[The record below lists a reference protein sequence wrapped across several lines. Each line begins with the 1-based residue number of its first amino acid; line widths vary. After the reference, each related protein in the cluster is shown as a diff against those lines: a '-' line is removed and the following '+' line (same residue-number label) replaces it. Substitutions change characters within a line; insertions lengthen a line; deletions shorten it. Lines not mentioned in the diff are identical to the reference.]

1 MFASALILFREGLEG
16 ALVVAIV
23 LAYLRTIGRR
33 DGYRPVWLG
42 TAAGIAVSLVGGVI
56 LFVTVG
62 DLEGNAGLVAD
73 ASIGFSAAAVLTWM
87 VFWMRRQ
94 ARNIRGELHAKVD
107 AALGAGSVLA
117 MVGVVFFAVVREGLE
132 SALFFLA
139 LGGED
144 IAGGPVTAVLGGTL
158 GLAAAV
164 GIGFVFYRGAR
175 RLDLRPFFKVSGGA
189 ILVFAAGLLATAIGA
204 LQGLGLPSAWAPV
217 FDVRSVKIL
226 GDEAFLGGAL
236 NGLMGWN
243 PAPSLE
249 MILAWIGYLVV
260 VGSLYLQ
267 GLGPA
272 PAGRP
277 RSAGAHAGA
286 GGT

>member
-1 MFASALILFREGLEG
+1 MVASALILFREGLEG

-33 DGYRPVWLG
+33 DGFRAVWLG
-42 TAAGIAVSLVGGVI
+42 TAAGVAVSLVAAII

-62 DLEGNAGLVAD
+62 DLEGTAGLVAD

-94 ARNIRGELHAKVD
+94 ARNIRAELHAKVD
-107 AALGAGSVLA
+107 AALGTGSVMA
-117 MVGVVFFAVVREGLE
+117 MVGVVFFAVVREGIE

-144 IAGGPVTAVLGGTL
+144 TAGGFVAAVVGGTL

-164 GIGFVFYRGAR
+164 VVGFAFYAGGR
-175 RLDLRPFFKVSGGA
+175 RLDIRKFFTVSGGA
-189 ILVFAAGLLATAIGA
+189 ILVFAAGLLTTALGA
-204 LQGLGLPSAWAPV
+204 LQSLGLGSVWAPV
-217 FDVRSVKIL
+217 FNLESIKVL
-226 GDEAFLGGAL
+226 GDEAFLGGTL

-249 MILAWIGYLVV
+249 MVLIWLLYLVV
-260 VGSLYLQ
+260 VGGFYLR
-267 GLGPA
+267 GLRPL
-272 PAGRP
+272 PAGQP
-277 RSAGAHAGA
+277 VSSPATAG
-286 GGT
+286 TVST